1 MPQLIVVIKET
12 TGVPRRIPRN
22 KANQL
27 TTTNNRQTTIN
38 NSTILPHFSDQNQGL
53 KSAISRQRE
62 IVQRRM
68 SARVVA
74 IDAATTFVLQRSYAP
89 DDAELTIPEKD
100 MNTATF
106 YRRRRSAPTRRMTP
120 S

>member
-1 MPQLIVVIKET
+1 
-12 TGVPRRIPRN
+12 
-22 KANQL
+22 
-27 TTTNNRQTTIN
+27 
-38 NSTILPHFSDQNQGL
+38 
-53 KSAISRQRE
+53 
-62 IVQRRM
+62 M